1 MSWSRSLGFL
11 ALSGQ
16 LSLLGACSALVD
28 GALND
33 PTPADSPCD
42 GLDDG
47 TPCVRPG
54 IDAPLVCVSGRCSNS
69 RCGDGVL
76 DRRPKI
82 DGAVEACDDGNAIG
96 GDGCEADCSVSAR
109 CAGPADCVI
118 GALAECYE
126 PTCIDGACSVQPSP
140 EGTPCSTGLC
150 AGGICVS
157 SGCGNGMLD
166 PGETCDDG
174 NQLFGDGC
182 QPGCQPDC
190 VERTQ
195 CPQNVCYGF
204 YACRVT
210 TDSRGTLGSCVLET
224 PPLECGDPSCS
235 FCDPTYEA
243 CGPAPG
249 TDLDRDGVASCGG
262 DCNDMDPYIFPGRI
276 EECDGVDSNCD
287 PSDEPAESTYY
298 ADCDGDG
305 YAALGAASLRSCGP
319 PLFIPGP
326 CPFWTV
332 QRPEVAAD
340 CQDNDSNVFPGQT
353 TYFRGAYATP
363 SGASSFDYDCDG
375 EETSLNPAAREP
387 LRASCEGGCGGMR
400 SFPPVFDIDVECG
413 EEGTLYGCVSS
424 RLGCQ
429 RTPRPGFSTRV
440 CR

>member
-69 RCGDGVL
+69 RCGDGIL

-109 CAGPADCVI
+109 CSGPADCMIV
-118 GALAECYE
+118 GLDCYE
-126 PTCIDGACSVQPSP
+126 PTCVDGECGTVPSP
-140 EGTPCSTGLC
+140 DGTPCS
-150 AGGICVS
+150 AGQCSRGFCIP
-157 SGCGNGMLD
+157 SGCGNGVLD
-166 PGETCDDG
+166 SGETCDDG
-174 NQLFGDGC
+174 NMEYGDGC
-182 QPGCQPDC
+182 QPSCTPDC
-190 VERTQ
+190 FDDTGCSQ
-195 CPQNVCYGF
+195 DVCFGF
-204 YACRVT
+204 YVCRVT
-210 TDSRGTLGSCVLET
+210 VDSRGTLGACELER
-224 PPLECGDPSCS
+224 PPLDCRDPACLA
-235 FCDPTYEA
+235 CDPAYQD
-243 CGPAPG
+243 CGPASG
-249 TDLDRDGVASCGG
+249 TDQDGDRRAGPPCGT
-262 DCNDMDPYIFPGRI
+262 DCNDLDLNIYPGRI

-319 PLFIPGP
+319 PLFVPGP

-332 QRPEVAAD
+332 QSPEVAAD

-353 TYFRGAYATP
+353 TYFRDAYATP

-375 EETSLNPAAREP
+375 EETSLTPAVREP
-387 LRASCEGGCGGMR
+387 LSASCDGGCGMR
-400 SFPPVFDIDVECG
+400 SFPPVFDVSVECG

-424 RLGCQ
+424 PRGC
-429 RTPRPGFSTRV
+429 RRMPRSGSSTRE